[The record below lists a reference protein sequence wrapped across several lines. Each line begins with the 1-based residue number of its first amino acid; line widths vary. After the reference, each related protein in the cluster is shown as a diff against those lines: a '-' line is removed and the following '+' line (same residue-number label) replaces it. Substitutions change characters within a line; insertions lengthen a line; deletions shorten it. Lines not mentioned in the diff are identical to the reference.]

1 MQDVPY
7 QRWASYIFHTFDEA
21 GIGTE
26 DPVLEM
32 AAGTGLLTE
41 KIAPRYPNWIAS
53 DISREMVLQNR
64 AAEKIQTDM
73 ENLPFADGVFSA
85 AVTAHDSVNY
95 LASLEKF
102 SAHLSE
108 VARILK
114 PAGIYIFDVTTIRNV
129 KQNFHNKEIREKYGN
144 VELIWNN
151 DYNPET
157 RIIESELLFVTPDD
171 VKRELHVQMVYT
183 IKEIEILLRK
193 HGLRII
199 RKDADYMRGNPAA
212 FARLLVFVVQKKG

>member
-7 QRWASYIFHTFDEA
+7 QRWASYIFHAFDEA
-21 GIGTE
+21 GIDIDDTI
-26 DPVLEM
+26 LEM

-41 KIAPRYPNWIAS
+41 KIAPRYPRWIAS
-53 DISREMVLQNR
+53 DISREMVLHNR
-64 AAEKIQTDM
+64 AAAKIQADM
-73 ENLPFADGVFSA
+73 ANLPFADKFFSA

-102 SAHLSE
+102 SDHLSE

-114 PAGIYIFDVTTIRNV
+114 PGGMYIFDVTTIRNV
-129 KQNFHNKEIREKYGN
+129 KQNFHNKEIREKHGN
-144 VELIWNN
+144 AELIWNN
-151 DYNPET
+151 EYNPET

-183 IKEIEILLRK
+183 RKEIETLLRK
-193 HGLRII
+193 HGFRII
-199 RKDADYMRGNPAA
+199 RKDADYMRGSPAA
-212 FARLLVFVVQKKG
+212 FARLLVFVTEKKG